1 MNSLADIQSLD
12 VNKLR
17 YALMDLAKTIPDAIA
32 LGRGDPDLA
41 TPSFIVEAAKRAL
54 SEPLPPSPIA
64 GLPELRAAIA
74 RNAARDHGI
83 TIGAENVLVTTG
95 GQEALFLVMS
105 MLLNP
110 GDEILVPDPR
120 YTSYDLAIA
129 HAGAV
134 SASVPTYAKDGFDLD
149 PNEVEKLITPKTRAL
164 LLVTPSNPTGGILRP
179 ESAEGLARLARK
191 HDLVIISD
199 EIYGKFVW
207 APFRHMSIAGLPG
220 MLDRTITLSGF
231 SKAYAMTGWRVGYI
245 LAPAETIAA
254 MAAIKAHTTGSV
266 ATLSQKA
273 ALAATESDDVCVAGF
288 RKIYEE
294 RRDLL
299 GRGLREMGLT
309 YGEPRGGFF
318 FWADSSAT
326 GLRALEL
333 SYLLLKHAKV
343 LIFPGTAFGSAW
355 TDYLRITTLQPTEV
369 LEEAIRRM
377 GPVMRE
383 LQAQQ
388 SV

>member
-1 MNSLADIQSLD
+1 
-12 VNKLR
+12 
-17 YALMDLAKTIPDAIA
+17 
-32 LGRGDPDLA
+32 
-41 TPSFIVEAAKRAL
+41 
-54 SEPLPPSPIA
+54 
-64 GLPELRAAIA
+64 
-74 RNAARDHGI
+74 
-83 TIGAENVLVTTG
+83 
-95 GQEALFLVMS
+95 
-105 MLLNP
+105 
-110 GDEILVPDPR
+110 
-120 YTSYDLAIA
+120 
-129 HAGAV
+129 
-134 SASVPTYAKDGFDLD
+134 
-149 PNEVEKLITPKTRAL
+149 
-164 LLVTPSNPTGGILRP
+164 
-179 ESAEGLARLARK
+179 
-191 HDLVIISD
+191 
-199 EIYGKFVW
+199 
-207 APFRHMSIAGLPG
+207 
-220 MLDRTITLSGF
+220 
-231 SKAYAMTGWRVGYI
+231 VGYI